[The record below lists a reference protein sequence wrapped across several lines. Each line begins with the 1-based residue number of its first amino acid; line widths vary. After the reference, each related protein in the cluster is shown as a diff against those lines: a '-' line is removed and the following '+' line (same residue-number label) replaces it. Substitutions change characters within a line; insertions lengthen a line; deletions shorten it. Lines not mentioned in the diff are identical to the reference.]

1 MSHRRVSGLFLAGED
16 PGPAAF
22 RAVKRRPRG
31 AKGVG
36 VKFERELAKKLGAG
50 VRHGQWFKF
59 MDSNGVGY
67 AQTDILFF
75 SNEAVFCIEVK
86 LGNVPAGRAQFL
98 ELYKPILEHV
108 YERPARGIV
117 VARYVSEDPEPKLI
131 VHSLYDA
138 IRASLT
144 RIPTLQWR
152 ERLPLV
158 LPPGLGPQPRSA
170 ACIARV
176 CA

>member
-1 MSHRRVSGLFLAGED
+1 MSHRIIRGLFLAGED
-16 PGPAAF
+16 SGPKAF
-22 RAVKRRPRG
+22 TSIKRRPRG
-31 AKGVG
+31 AKGLG
-36 VKFERELAKKLGAG
+36 VKFEKELAKKLPLA
-50 VRHGQWFKF
+50 RHGQWFKF

-75 SNEAVFCIEVK
+75 SDEAVFCIEVK

-144 RIPTLQWR
+144 RVPTLQWR